1 MISDSCA
8 AFTIFDKVTAPRA
21 VMIGSSSSD
30 EYSYSNGKDTRL
42 DLPKT
47 DR

>member
-8 AFTIFDKVTAPRA
+8 AFTIFDKTTAPRA
-21 VMIGSSSSD
+21 IMIGSSASE
-30 EYSYSNGKDTRL
+30 EYSYSKGKDSRL